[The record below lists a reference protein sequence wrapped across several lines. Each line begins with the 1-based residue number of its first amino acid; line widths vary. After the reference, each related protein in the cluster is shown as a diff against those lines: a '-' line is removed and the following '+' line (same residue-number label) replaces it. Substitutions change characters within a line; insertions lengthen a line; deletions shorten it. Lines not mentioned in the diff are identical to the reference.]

1 MKTLKKTIKVKD
13 EVEYMIQ
20 HLKIINA
27 FLPNP
32 LKSKELEV
40 LSYLMAVPVQDD
52 RYRFSTVSYKAIREK
67 MGLTPSGL
75 SNYLKDLKKKRM
87 IVIDEEGYKRIPIQF
102 YPNPTTQE
110 YLIKI
115 VIEDEKGV

>member
-1 MKTLKKTIKVKD
+1 MKILNKTIEVKNK
-13 EVEYMIQ
+13 VEYIIQ

-75 SNYLKDLKKKRM
+75 SNYLNGLKKKRM
-87 IVIDEEGYKRIPIQF
+87 ITLDEDGYKRIPTQF
-102 YPNPTTQE
+102 YPSPKAQD

-115 VIEDEKGV
+115 VIKDEKGI